1 MKNCGRAVTSWRR
14 CGGNVICAKML
25 VVAPRIPGRGC
36 ISVAEDVPVCGPNP
50 REGIHKAV
58 CTAAVHRR
66 WFWRWRKYEKNGND
80 ILEGKKQIMYCKA
93 PQFRTEMARC
103 FGASD
108 SCGTMSVRRVREA
121 PTIRKGHL
129 DDVRIITGEWNRDFN
144 ENLPQDSPGNI
155 FLSEYKLNNIENLST
170 FASPT

>member
-108 SCGTMSVRRVREA
+108 TCGAMGVRRASRHHTCYATCGV
-121 PTIRKGHL
+121 TKRK
-129 DDVRIITGEWNRDFN
+129 
-144 ENLPQDSPGNI
+144 
-155 FLSEYKLNNIENLST
+155 
-170 FASPT
+170 ASPRPILSHCCFTSRCVPKEHPFL